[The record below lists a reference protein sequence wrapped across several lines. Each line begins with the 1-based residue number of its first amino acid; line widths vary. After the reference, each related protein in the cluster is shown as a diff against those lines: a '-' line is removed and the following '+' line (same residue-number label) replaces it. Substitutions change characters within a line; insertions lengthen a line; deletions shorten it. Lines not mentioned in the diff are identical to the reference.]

1 MTLKE
6 FKKLSPGNLLA
17 FSKKARHETE
27 RSRFMMWVV
36 GFGTFDI
43 RPDPEVVMLVTHTNV
58 NNVTVHFVN
67 PNGQVGKGTIYR
79 QDDSLGF
86 LELVEEQSELQ

>member
-1 MTLKE
+1 MTLRE
-6 FKKLSPGNLLA
+6 FKNLSPGNLLA
-17 FSKKARHETE
+17 FSKKAKQE

-36 GFGTFDI
+36 GFGTFDV
-43 RPDPEVVMLVTHTNV
+43 RPDPEVVMLVTDTNV

-67 PNGQVGKGTIYR
+67 PNGRVGRGTIYR

-86 LELVEEQSELQ
+86 LELVEVKNELR